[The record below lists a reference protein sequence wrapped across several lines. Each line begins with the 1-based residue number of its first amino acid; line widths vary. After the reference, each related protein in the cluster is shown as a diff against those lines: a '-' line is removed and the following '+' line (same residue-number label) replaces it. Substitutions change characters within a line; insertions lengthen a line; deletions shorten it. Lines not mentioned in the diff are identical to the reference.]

1 MRNKYASHVDFT
13 FLMDVVDKKIPSNI
27 DMVLERRGFFLIGEW
42 KREAE
47 EISKGQMILL
57 TNLASLPQFK
67 VLVITGHSDNT
78 ETEVTAIN
86 KLEYNGTLIPIGK
99 SVDDLKSLVS
109 AWLNYVER
117 KTNEYAKSGD
127 W

>member
-1 MRNKYASHVDFT
+1 M
-13 FLMDVVDKKIPSNI
+13 I
-27 DMVLERRGFFLIGEW
+27 LERKGFFLVGEW

-57 TNLASLPQFK
+57 TKLASLPNFK
-67 VLVITGHSDNT
+67 VLVITGHSDN
-78 ETEVTAIN
+78 EQTEVTAIN

-117 KTNEYAKSGD
+117 KSNEYTKSGD